1 MADHLDEARA
11 GVDLVAEDLAKVT
24 GLGSEDFLK
33 NRRVGEPGKDVGNFA
48 RVWRKTARRRR

>member
-48 RVWRKTARRRR
+48 SCLAENSET